1 MQLAREGIATP
12 QIQAVAE
19 KELRPVEFIR
29 ERVADGRV
37 VIPANI
43 QHKNLVPMGIGRELL
58 TKINANIGNSA
69 MSSCP
74 QAEKRKLEQALRYG
88 ADTVMDLSSGGDIDR
103 IRTSI
108 IEASP
113 VPVGTVP
120 VYEVVAKYG
129 AEDFDGDVIVSTI
142 LSQAKQGVDYM
153 TIHPGLLRRHVPA
166 AMKRVLGIVSRGGSL
181 IARWM
186 QRHNQENPFYTRFD
200 EILEICLEYD
210 VTLSLGD
217 GLRPGCLADASDEAQ
232 FAELDTLGEL
242 VRRCRKAG
250 VQAMVEG
257 PGHVPFNEIEMNM
270 KREQEVCGDAP
281 FYILGPV
288 VIDCAPGYDHI
299 VASIGGTAG
308 AYYGAAMLC
317 YVTPME
323 HLGLPE
329 AEDVRNGVVAFRI
342 AAHAADVA
350 LKKPGAINRDNAIG
364 QARAQFDWDK
374 QFDLALDPD
383 RAREYRKR
391 ALDASSVKPQHASR
405 VWTMCGPDVCSMRIR
420 ADLEYGTEE

>member
-250 VQAMVEG
+250 LHTALDTAG
-257 PGHVPFNEIEMNM
+257 SIPL
-270 KREQEVCGDAP
+270 RLSAS
-281 FYILGPV
+281 
-288 VIDCAPGYDHI
+288 VIDEADLLLLDIKALDDALCRELTGAGNRNTLDTLDFCEKNGKAVWIRHVLVPGWTLERERLT
-299 VASIGGTAG
+299 GLAG
-308 AYYGAAMLC
+308 YLKTFSCIQRIDLLPFHKMGEYKWKELGQESPLAA
-317 YVTPME
+317 TPE
-323 HLGLPE
+323 PTREEIQE
-329 AEDVRNGVVAFRI
+329 AE
-342 AAHAADVA
+342 A
-350 LKKPGAINRDNAIG
+350 LFSFLPP
-364 QARAQFDWDK
+364 RA
-374 QFDLALDPD
+374 
-383 RAREYRKR
+383 
-391 ALDASSVKPQHASR
+391 
-405 VWTMCGPDVCSMRIR
+405 
-420 ADLEYGTEE
+420 

>member
-1 MQLAREGIATP
+1 MLQAREGIVTP
-12 QIQAVAE
+12 QIKTVAG
-19 KELRPVEFIR
+19 KERRSVEFIM
-29 ERVADGRV
+29 ERVADGRI

-43 QHKNLVPMGIGRELL
+43 NHKNLDPMGIGRELL
-58 TKINANIGNSA
+58 CKINANIGNSA

-74 QAEKRKLEQALRYG
+74 QAEKRKLQQAIRYG
-88 ADTVMDLSSGGDIDR
+88 ADTVMDLSTGGDIDF
-103 IRTSI
+103 IRSSI

-113 VPVGTVP
+113 IPVGTVP
-120 VYEVVAKYG
+120 IYEVIAKYG
-129 AEDFDGDVIVSTI
+129 ADKFDENTILDTI

-153 TIHPGLLRRHVPA
+153 TIHAGLLRKHVPIA
-166 AMKRVLGIVSRGGSL
+166 LERVLGIVSRGGSL
-181 IARWM
+181 MAQWM
-186 QRHNQENPFYTRFD
+186 NRRDRENPIYTRFD
-200 EILEICLEYD
+200 DILDICLQYD

-232 FAELDTLGEL
+232 FAELDVLGEL
-242 VRRCRKAG
+242 VKRCRAAG

-317 YVTPME
+317 YVTPKE
-323 HLGLPE
+323 HIGLPE
-329 AEDVRNGVVAFRI
+329 AEDVRNGCVAFKI

-350 LKKPGAINRDNAIG
+350 LKKPGAVDRDNAIG
-364 QARAQFDWDK
+364 LARAEFNWEK

-383 RAREYRKR
+383 RAREYRKQ
-391 ALDASSVKPQHASR
+391 ALDASNAKPQHGTKFC
-405 VWTMCGPDVCSMRIR
+405 TMCGPDFCSMRISS
-420 ADLEYGTEE
+420 DLKQGK

>member
-1 MQLAREGIATP
+1 LKTQMQLAREGIATP

-270 KREQEVCGDAP
+270 KREQEVAE
-281 FYILGPV
+281 
-288 VIDCAPGYDHI
+288 
-299 VASIGGTAG
+299 
-308 AYYGAAMLC
+308 AA
-317 YVTPME
+317 
-323 HLGLPE
+323 
-329 AEDVRNGVVAFRI
+329 
-342 AAHAADVA
+342 
-350 LKKPGAINRDNAIG
+350 
-364 QARAQFDWDK
+364 AQ
-374 QFDLALDPD
+374 P
-383 RAREYRKR
+383 
-391 ALDASSVKPQHASR
+391 PQDQ
-405 VWTMCGPDVCSMRIR
+405 V
-420 ADLEYGTEE
+420 

>member
-342 AAHAADVA
+342 DVA

-391 ALDASSVKPQHASR
+391 ALDASSVKPQHGSR
-405 VWTMCGPDVCSMRIR
+405 FCTMCGPDFCSMRIS
-420 ADLEYGTEE
+420 AELKNGTKE

>member
-1 MQLAREGIATP
+1 MLQAREGVVTP
-12 QIQAVAE
+12 QIKAVAE
-19 KELRPVEFIR
+19 KEHRSVEFIQ

-43 QHKNLVPMGIGRELL
+43 NHKNLEPMGIGRELL
-58 TKINANIGNSA
+58 CKINANIGNSA

-74 QAEKRKLEQALRYG
+74 QAEKRKLQQAIRYG
-88 ADTVMDLSSGGDIDR
+88 ADTVMDLSTGGDIDL
-103 IRTSI
+103 IRSSI

-113 VPVGTVP
+113 IPVGTVP
-120 VYEVVAKYG
+120 IYEVIARYG
-129 AEDFDGDVIVSTI
+129 ADNFDETAILDTI

-153 TIHPGLLRRHVPA
+153 TIHAGLLRRHVPIA
-166 AMKRVLGIVSRGGSL
+166 LKRVLGIVSRGGSL
-181 IARWM
+181 MAQWM
-186 QRHNQENPFYTRFD
+186 KRYDKENPIYTRFD
-200 EILEICLEYD
+200 DILDICLQYD

-232 FAELDTLGEL
+232 FAELDVLGEL
-242 VRRCRKAG
+242 VKRCRAAG

-257 PGHVPFNEIEMNM
+257 PGHVPFHQIEMNM
-270 KREQEVCGDAP
+270 KREREVCGDAP

-317 YVTPME
+317 YVTPKE
-323 HLGLPE
+323 HIGLPE
-329 AEDVRNGVVAFRI
+329 AEDVRNGCVAFRI

-350 LKKPGAINRDNAIG
+350 LGKPGAIDRDNAIG
-364 QARAQFDWDK
+364 RARAEFDWEK

-383 RAREYRKR
+383 RAREYRKQ
-391 ALDASSVKPQHASR
+391 ALEASNAKNQHGTKYC
-405 VWTMCGPDVCSMRIR
+405 TMCGPDFCSMRISS
-420 ADLEYGTEE
+420 DLKQEK